1 MWKTELFRSTCS
13 EFDGAVIA
21 AEYAGKR
28 GFSRFPE
35 YVGEGAVEVVKVDV
49 QAIVE
54 LGNQRKFAAR
64 ANQYLEPHAPGS
76 VQIGRDPV
84 AFGLRYEQ

>member
-35 YVGEGAVEVVKVDV
+35 YVGEGAVEVVKVNV

-54 LGNQRKFAAR
+54 LGNQRIFAVR
-64 ANQYLEPHAPGS
+64 GNQYLEPHAPGG
-76 VQIGRDPV
+76 VQVGGYPV
-84 AFGLRYEQ
+84 AARLGNEQ